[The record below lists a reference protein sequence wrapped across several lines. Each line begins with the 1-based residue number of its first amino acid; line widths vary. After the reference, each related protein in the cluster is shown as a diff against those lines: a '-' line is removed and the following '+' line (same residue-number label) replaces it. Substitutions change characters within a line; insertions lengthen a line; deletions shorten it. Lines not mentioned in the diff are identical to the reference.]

1 MAENTDEEHLDRTSI
16 PLSENLADQN
26 IPNIDAETNNS
37 NPKIENMEV
46 HKHPYHVTH
55 KKKWGEYLLEFLM
68 LFLAVFLGFVAE
80 NIREHLVEHDR
91 SKEYAISLVQDLAN
105 DTTELLDV
113 IREDKLVLICFDS
126 IGAIT
131 YRITSNHSVPGSLYF
146 YSTLGTIS
154 PIVKWNNSTLTQITQ
169 SGNLRYFKNPEV
181 LKQISFYYTNADYIK
196 ALNDNDKFY
205 RQKSMELRNKIL
217 NNFTFKQY
225 TQYNLSN
232 WFNVPDSILKKQ
244 LSLQS
249 YDLDVLNEFAN
260 SFETRR
266 TPLGFV
272 LNNAYPLALKTA
284 KELIEL
290 LKSEYNLK

>member
-1 MAENTDEEHLDRTSI
+1 MADNTDEEHLDNPINNQPEI
-16 PLSENLADQN
+16 PADQIISPTDSETIN
-26 IPNIDAETNNS
+26 PNQET
-37 NPKIENMEV
+37 ENMEI
-46 HKHPYHVTH
+46 HKHPHHVTH

-105 DTTELLDV
+105 DTTEILDV

-126 IGAIT
+126 ISAIT
-131 YRITSNHSVPGSLYF
+131 YRMTPNHSVPGSFYF

-169 SGNLRYFKNPEV
+169 SGNLRYFRNPEV
-181 LKQISFYYTNADYIK
+181 LKQISLYYTNADYIK
-196 ALNDNDKFY
+196 GLNDNDKNY

-217 NNFTFKQY
+217 NNISFKQY
-225 TQYNLSN
+225 THYNLSS

-244 LSLQS
+244 LPLQS
-249 YDLDVLNEFAN
+249 YESDILNEFAN

-266 TPLGFV
+266 VPLGFV
-272 LNNAYPLALKTA
+272 INNAYPIALKTA

>member
-1 MAENTDEEHLDRTSI
+1 MAENTDEEHLNKPTENQ
-16 PLSENLADQN
+16 SENSPEEISPTNDMEPIN
-26 IPNIDAETNNS
+26 PNQET
-37 NPKIENMEV
+37 ENMEV
-46 HKHPYHVTH
+46 HKHPHHVTH
-55 KKKWGEYLLEFLM
+55 NKKWGEYLLEFLM

-80 NIREHLVEHDR
+80 NKREHLVEHDR
-91 SKEYAISLVQDLAN
+91 SKEYANSLVQDLAN
-105 DTTELLDV
+105 DTTEILDV

-126 IGAIT
+126 ISAIT
-131 YRITSNHSVPGSLYF
+131 YRVTPNHSVPGSFYF

-181 LKQISFYYTNADYIK
+181 LKQISLYYTNADYIK
-196 ALNDNDKFY
+196 GLNDNDKNY

-217 NNFTFKQY
+217 NNFSFKQY
-225 TQYNLSN
+225 THYNLSS

-249 YDLDVLNEFAN
+249 YDSDILNEFAN

-266 TPLGFV
+266 VPLGFV
-272 LNNAYPLALKTA
+272 INNAYPIALKTA

>member
-1 MAENTDEEHLDRTSI
+1 MADNTDEINLDNSTKTN
-16 PLSENLADQN
+16 SENPSDEI
-26 IPNIDAETNNS
+26 IPTKDTEPI
-37 NPKIENMEV
+37 NPKQETGNMEL
-46 HKHPYHVTH
+46 HKHPHHVTH

-80 NIREHLVEHDR
+80 NIREHLIEHDR

-105 DTTELLDV
+105 DTTEILDV

-126 IGAIT
+126 ISAIT
-131 YRITSNHSVPGSLYF
+131 YRMTPNHSVPGSFYF

-169 SGNLRYFKNPEV
+169 SGNLRYFRNPEV
-181 LKQISFYYTNADYIK
+181 LKQISLYYTNADYIK
-196 ALNDNDKFY
+196 ALNDNDKNY
-205 RQKSMELRNKIL
+205 RQKPMELRNKIL
-217 NNFTFKQY
+217 NNFSFKQY
-225 TQYNLSN
+225 THYNLSS
-232 WFNVPDSILKKQ
+232 WFNVPDSIMKKQ
-244 LSLQS
+244 LPLQS
-249 YDLDVLNEFAN
+249 YDSDILNEFAN

-266 TPLGFV
+266 VPFGFAI
-272 LNNAYPLALKTA
+272 NNAYPIALKTA

>member
-1 MAENTDEEHLDRTSI
+1 MN
-16 PLSENLADQN
+16 Q
-26 IPNIDAETNNS
+26 ET
-37 NPKIENMEV
+37 ENMEV
-46 HKHPYHVTH
+46 HKHPHHVTH
-55 KKKWGEYLLEFLM
+55 NKKWGEYLLEFLM

-80 NIREHLVEHDR
+80 NKREHLVEHDR
-91 SKEYAISLVQDLAN
+91 SKEYANSLVQDLAN
-105 DTTELLDV
+105 DTTEILDV

-126 IGAIT
+126 ISAIT
-131 YRITSNHSVPGSLYF
+131 YRVTPNHSVPGSFYF

-181 LKQISFYYTNADYIK
+181 LKQISLYYTNADYIK
-196 ALNDNDKFY
+196 GLNDNDKNY

-217 NNFTFKQY
+217 NNFSFKQY
-225 TQYNLSN
+225 THYNLSS

-244 LSLQS
+244 LPLQS
-249 YDLDVLNEFAN
+249 YDSDILNEFAN

-266 TPLGFV
+266 VPLGFV
-272 LNNAYPLALKTA
+272 INNAYPIALKTA

>member
-1 MAENTDEEHLDRTSI
+1 MADNTDEKHLNKPTEDQ
-16 PLSENLADQN
+16 SENPPEEISPSNDM
-26 IPNIDAETNNS
+26 ETINS
-37 NPKIENMEV
+37 NQEIENMEV
-46 HKHPYHVTH
+46 HKHPHHVTH

-80 NIREHLVEHDR
+80 NKREHLVEHDR

-105 DTTELLDV
+105 DTTEILDV

-126 IGAIT
+126 ISAIN
-131 YRITSNHSVPGSLYF
+131 YRITPNHSVPGSFYF

-181 LKQISFYYTNADYIK
+181 LKKISLYYTNADYIK
-196 ALNDNDKFY
+196 ALNDNDKNY
-205 RQKSMELRNKIL
+205 RQNSMQLRNKIL
-217 NNFTFKQY
+217 NNFWFKQY
-225 TQYNLSN
+225 THYNFSS
-232 WFNVPDSILKKQ
+232 WFNIPDSIMKKQ
-244 LSLQS
+244 LPLQS
-249 YDLDVLNEFAN
+249 YDSDILNEFAN

-266 TPLGFV
+266 VPLGFV
-272 LNNAYPLALKTA
+272 INNAYPTALKTA